1 MPTVSVVDATLDD
14 EKVRRLVARRDVL
27 PAVRHLLRI
36 APPRP
41 EPRGHAY
48 WPIALVKTMA
58 TVKVPFRQPF
68 DVRVAGA
75 VDTVTGRCGLV
86 DVDLPDRVDRDAS
99 ADIVIEERF
108 DDAEVRARWREYF
121 RNHVVRQYRPSR
133 IDRIEVV
140 ELEYCHLPYRVV
152 VDGGRVYL
160 VDELVRRV
168 DPVDQLRHVDTYL
181 TASQVAVTA

>member
-1 MPTVSVVDATLDD
+1 MSTVRVVAATLDD

-27 PAVRHLLRI
+27 PAARHLLRI

-41 EPRGHAY
+41 VPRGHAY
-48 WPIALVKTMA
+48 WPIALVKTIA
-58 TVKVPFRQPF
+58 TIKVPFRRPF

-86 DVDLPDRVDRDAS
+86 DVDLPERADRETSTAV
-99 ADIVIEERF
+99 VIGKRL
-108 DDAEVRARWREYF
+108 DDTAVRAKWREYF

-152 VDGGRVYL
+152 VDGTRVYL
-160 VDELVRRV
+160 VDELMRRV
-168 DPVDQLRHVDTYL
+168 DPVDQLRHVERYF
-181 TASQVAVTA
+181 TAARAAVTA